1 MEDVAYGTVKGELTC
16 VPAIC
21 QPRLGTFAYCLL
33 SLQSLEAGTI
43 FPSFTDEEMEVG
55 KW

>member
-1 MEDVAYGTVKGELTC
+1 MCSCHL
-16 VPAIC
+16 

-33 SLQSLEAGTI
+33 SLQSLEAGMI